1 MRVFSSL
8 PLIAAVALAT
18 ACHAPRESS
27 LAPRA
32 GNGSAEEP
40 EAAEP
45 TPAIPEGSTLPVALA
60 TSLSSSTNKAGDTV
74 LGKLVSDVTSDG
86 QVLAPAGSELRGRVT
101 AAVDSGR
108 VKGRARLAFA
118 FDTLV
123 VDGQPYSIVARPTDI
138 TAENTHKKD
147 AAIIGGGAVAGGII
161 GAIADGKGGAG
172 KGALIG
178 GAAGTGVVLATKG
191 KQVSLPAGTQINV
204 KLTAPARLG

>member
-1 MRVFSSL
+1 
-8 PLIAAVALAT
+8 
-18 ACHAPRESS
+18 
-27 LAPRA
+27 
-32 GNGSAEEP
+32 
-40 EAAEP
+40 
-45 TPAIPEGSTLPVALA
+45 
-60 TSLSSSTNKAGDTV
+60 
-74 LGKLVSDVTSDG
+74 VSDVTSDG
-86 QVLAPAGSELRGRVT
+86 HVLAPAGSELRGRVT

-123 VDGQPYSIVARPTDI
+123 VDGESYPISARATDI

-147 AAIIGGGAVAGGII
+147 AAIIGGGALAGGII

-178 GAAGTGVVLATKG
+178 GAAGTGAVLATKG

-204 KLTAPARLG
+204 KLTAPADLG

>member
-1 MRVFSSL
+1 MRLFSSPL
-8 PLIAAVALAT
+8 LIAAAVISA
-18 ACHAPRESS
+18 ACHSPRGSS
-27 LAPRA
+27 SEPGA
-32 GNGSAEEP
+32 GNAPVEKP
-40 EAAEP
+40 EAVEP
-45 TPAIPEGSTLPVALA
+45 AVTIPEGSTLPVALE
-60 TSLSSSTNKAGDTV
+60 TSLSSSTNRAGDTV
-74 LGKLVSDVTSDG
+74 LGTLVSDVTSDG
-86 QVLAPAGSELRGRVT
+86 HVLAPAGSELRGRVT

-123 VDGQPYSIVARPTDI
+123 VDGESYPISARATDI

-147 AAIIGGGAVAGGII
+147 AAIIGGGALAGGII

-178 GAAGTGVVLATKG
+178 GAAGTGAVLATKG

-204 KLTAPARLG
+204 KLTAPADLG